1 MTNPRPFLRWLPRA
15 TQRVVPWRNGL
26 GRTREIA
33 IEPPDGSVEAGF
45 DWRVSQAGVAADG
58 PFSTFAGVDRTLWL
72 VRGDGLVLDLDGRE
86 VRLAHPWQRID
97 FAGEVAGRAR
107 LLGGAVDGLNVMV
120 RRDAV
125 RAETRILER
134 GEGRTE
140 RIELDDGAHV
150 LLGLAGTVS
159 VFGGV
164 LGPGDAVRCDGAI
177 ASELLVLDGDAAV
190 LVASF
195 VAA

>member
-1 MTNPRPFLRWLPRA
+1 MTSRPFLRWLPRA
-15 TQRVVPWRNGL
+15 TQRVMPWRNGL

-72 VRGDGLVLDLDGRE
+72 VRGDGLVLSLDGRE
-86 VRLAHPWQRID
+86 VRLERPWQRVD
-97 FAGEVAGRAR
+97 FAGEAAVQAR
-107 LLGGAVDGLNVMV
+107 LLGGAVDDLNVMV

-140 RIELDDGAHV
+140 RLELGDGSHV
-150 LLGLAGTVS
+150 LLGLVGTVT

-177 ASELLVLDGDAAV
+177 TSELLVLDGDAAV
-190 LVASF
+190 LVATF
-195 VAA
+195 VTA